1 MEGEVKNMTS
11 VLWIALAV
19 GTAMV
24 LQAQFMGVMTE
35 RIGALE
41 STFITYGLGGGLAA
55 LAILIARGGNL
66 SEWRTVPW
74 YVLLAGAVGLV
85 IVSGL
90 GISVS
95 RIGVVG
101 TMTLVIATQF
111 LAGSVIDHF
120 GLLEATARPFDTSRA
135 SGLAIVLVGTWLVLK

>member
-1 MEGEVKNMTS
+1 MREMTA

-24 LQAQFMGVMTE
+24 IQAQFMGVMTE
-35 RIGALE
+35 RIGTLE
-41 STFITYGLGGGLAA
+41 SVFITYGLGGGLAA
-55 LAILIARGGNL
+55 LAVLAIRGGNL
-66 SEWRTVPW
+66 AEWRTVPW
-74 YVLLAGAVGLV
+74 YVLLAGVAGLV
-85 IVSGL
+85 IVAGL

-111 LAGSVIDHF
+111 LAGTFIDHF
-120 GLLEATARPFDTSRA
+120 GWLEATARPVTGSRIA
-135 SGLAIVLVGTWLVLK
+135 GLAIVLAGTWLVLK